1 MKRIIITSAC
11 SLLTLSAVAQSG
23 TFKTAALNVDG
34 MPRNIKI
41 IGVIDYELNPDAKEA
56 AGATAIGQ
64 KLHTMGYDVVGLSED
79 FNFHDQIYNEVKDY
93 GYVSMTHRGKIE
105 ATFEAHARIVV
116 QRSPVFDMDGLGLL
130 YNSATVTASNES
142 WTAWTAH
149 NGYTDNGADGL
160 IDKGFRYYTITLKD
174 GVEVDLY
181 ILHMDAETTPADNA
195 ARATQIDQLVST
207 IKATDNKRP
216 IIVMGDTNCRYTRDP
231 LKTNFIDALNA
242 DSRFLCKD
250 PWIEHEYNGIYPP
263 LGSSSLMVNDLG
275 YQKGEVVDKVF
286 YINNLDAPYRI
297 KAKNYLQDVSFVNE
311 AGEPLADHW
320 PIVID
325 WEYYPSAEAGEH
337 EQEPP
342 SADNP
347 FDNADG
353 YYLRNVATGEYLK
366 SGGWHTTHA
375 MTGCYGDPIVFQP
388 FEGCYLLKTAAGFV
402 NHGADG
408 PWMDTFDFTG
418 TWNVVEHNGHYSFTY
433 NKGTETHA
441 LTSEAD
447 AFAYA
452 LNGHRVT
459 TAAYKETNN
468 LQQWELLTR
477 EELMEEMRFAR
488 EAAPFDATFL
498 IGNPE
503 FGRTG
508 DKTAWNCDI
517 SSSAS
522 KMHYNLCDGNAEQEK
537 GNTVGEVYVESYG
550 DWFTTYETR
559 WSIKQELNNL
569 PNGRYKVSCQGFY
582 RVNDGNKSPGETAGC
597 YLYARTTEAND
608 NRVDLKQMFKALQQ
622 TEINGGTTY
631 NGYKYP
637 NSMAEASDFFNA
649 GHYPNEV
656 YANVTDGKLTIE
668 ICKESKTKGSSV
680 WTCFD
685 NFQLTYLGPTT
696 FVDHDINSDGKFD
709 KDDVTALILHI
720 IGANVNVDATMTDVN
735 GDGHVTISDATA
747 LIDILSSTAE

>member
-1 MKRIIITSAC
+1 MKKHILTSLFT
-11 SLLTLSAVAQSG
+11 LLSMGAMAQTG

-34 MPRNIKI
+34 MPKEISIAGLFHIR
-41 IGVIDYELNPDAKEA
+41 LNPDAKEA
-56 AGATAIGQ
+56 AGATAIGK

-79 FNFHDQIYNEVKDY
+79 FNYHDEIFNEVKDY
-93 GYVSMTHRGKIE
+93 GYVSMTHRGEISVGKANLLNYPSKKPLFNI
-105 ATFEAHARIVV
+105 
-116 QRSPVFDMDGLGLL
+116 DGLGLF
-130 YNSATVTASNES
+130 YNSATVTASNEK

-242 DSRFLCKD
+242 DPRFTCKD
-250 PWIEHEYNGIYPP
+250 PWIEYEYNGIYPP
-263 LGSSSLMVNDLG
+263 FGSNSLMVNDLG

-286 YINNLDAPYRI
+286 YINNLDAAYRI

-320 PIVID
+320 PIVIE
-325 WEYYPSAEAGEH
+325 WEYYPSDETGEH

-347 FDNADG
+347 YDNADG

-375 MTGCYGDPIVFQP
+375 MTGCYGEPIAFQP
-388 FEGCYLLKTAAGFV
+388 FEGRYLLKSPTGFV

-408 PWMDTFDFTG
+408 PWMDSSDFTG
-418 TWNVVEHNGHYSFTY
+418 TWNVVERNGTYSFIY
-433 NKGTETHA
+433 NNGAETHA
-441 LTSEAD
+441 LASEAD
-447 AFAYA
+447 AFAYG

-459 TAAYKETNN
+459 TAAYDEASTC
-468 LQQWELLTR
+468 QQWELLTR
-477 EELMEEMRFAR
+477 EELMAEMRFAR
-488 EAAPFDATFL
+488 EATPFDATFL
-498 IGNPE
+498 IGDPE
-503 FGRTG
+503 FSPKC
-508 DKTAWNCDI
+508 DASAWSCDI
-517 SSSAS
+517 SSTAK
-522 KMHYNLCDGNAEQEK
+522 KMAYNLSKGKTDHEK
-537 GNTVGEVYVESYG
+537 GNTVGEVYVEKYSG
-550 DWFTTYETR
+550 RTDYETC
-559 WSIKQELNNL
+559 WHLKQEFKDL

-582 RVNDGNKSPGETAGC
+582 RVKDGNEDPTGTAQC
-597 YLYARTTEAND
+597 CLYARTTEAND
-608 NRVDLKQMFKALQQ
+608 NRVDLKQMFQALQQ
-622 TEINGGTTY
+622 TDIDGGTTY

-637 NSMAEASDFFNA
+637 NSMEEASNFFNA

-656 YANVTDGKLTIE
+656 FADVTDGKLTIE
-668 ICKESKTKGSSV
+668 ICKESTSKASSV

-685 NFQLTYLGPTT
+685 NFQLIYLGPTT
-696 FVDHDINSDGKFD
+696 LVGHDINSDGKLD
-709 KDDVTALILHI
+709 KDDVTDLILHI
-720 IGANVNVDATMTDVN
+720 LGANVNVDATMTDVD
-735 GDGHVTISDATA
+735 GDGHVSISDATA

>member
-105 ATFEAHARIVV
+105 ATVEAHARIVV
-116 QRSPVFDMDGLGLL
+116 QRSPVFDIDGLGLL

-286 YINNLDAPYRI
+286 YINNVDAPYHI
-297 KAKNYLQDVSFVNE
+297 EAKNYLQDISFINE

-320 PIVID
+320 PIVIE
-325 WEYYPSAEAGEH
+325 WEYYPQVIAQA
-337 EQEPP
+337 
-342 SADNP
+342 A
-347 FDNADG
+347 FDTEKDF
-353 YYLRNVATGEYLK
+353 YIRNVATGEYLK
-366 SGGWHTTHA
+366 SGGWYTTHT
-375 MTGCYGDPIVFQP
+375 MTGNYGDNISFNRTGY
-388 FEGCYLLKTAAGFV
+388 EYTMKTPAGFLKRE
-402 NHGADG
+402 DEDT
-408 PWMDTFDFTG
+408 WMDGKESNTK
-418 TWNVVEHNGHYSFTY
+418 WYIASHNNHYSFIY
-433 NKGTETHA
+433 NNGEETKA
-441 LTSEAD
+441 LASLE
-447 AFAYA
+447 
-452 LNGHRVT
+452 T
-459 TAAYKETNN
+459 TASYGFNNHVVAPIAYVENDPN
-468 LQQWELLTR
+468 QQWEIISR
-477 EELMEEMRFAR
+477 EDLMAEMRFAR
-488 EAAPFDATFL
+488 ESTPFDATFL
-498 IGNPE
+498 ISDPE
-503 FGRTG
+503 FSRNYDSSKWEHDIRTG
-508 DKTAWNCDI
+508 FMSVI
-517 SSSAS
+517 S
-522 KMHYNLCDGNAEQEK
+522 YDLCNGNTNQEK
-537 GNTVGEVYVESYG
+537 GNTVGEVYVNKANLNQ
-550 DWFTTYETR
+550 ETC
-559 WSIKQELNNL
+559 WHLKQELKDL

-582 RVNDGNKSPGETAGC
+582 RVKDGNQDPTGTAQC

-608 NRVDLKQMFKALQQ
+608 NRVDLKQMFQALQQ
-622 TEINGGTTY
+622 TEISGGTTY

-696 FVDHDINSDGKFD
+696 FVEHDINSDGKFD
-709 KDDVTALILHI
+709 KEDVTALILYI
-720 IGANVNVDATMTDVN
+720 LGAKVKVDETMTDVN
-735 GDGHVTISDATA
+735 GDGKVTISDATS
-747 LIDILSSTAE
+747 LIQLLTTPVK

>member
-1 MKRIIITSAC
+1 MKHLLLTTSL
-11 SLLTLSAVAQSG
+11 SLLSLTAAAQTG

-34 MPRNIKI
+34 MPKEIRIVGI
-41 IGVIDYELNPDAKEA
+41 IPITLNPDAKEA

-79 FNFHDQIYNEVKDY
+79 FNFHDQIYNEVKDH

-105 ATFEAHARIVV
+105 TSAEAYGRIII

-130 YNSATVTASNES
+130 YNSATVTASNEA

-181 ILHMDAETTPADNA
+181 ILHMDAETDPEDNA

-250 PWIEHEYNGIYPP
+250 PWIEHEYNGVYPP
-263 LGSSSLMVNDLG
+263 LGSNALMVNDLG

-286 YINNLDAPYRI
+286 YINNIDAPYHI
-297 KAKNYLQDVSFVNE
+297 EAKNYLQDISFVNE

-320 PIVID
+320 PIVIE
-325 WEYYPSAEAGEH
+325 WEYYPQVIAQA
-337 EQEPP
+337 
-342 SADNP
+342 A
-347 FDNADG
+347 FDTEKD
-353 YYLRNVATGEYLK
+353 YYIRNVATGEYLK
-366 SGGWHTTHA
+366 SGGWYTTHT
-375 MTGCYGDPIVFQP
+375 MTGNYGDNISFNRTGY
-388 FEGCYLLKTAAGFV
+388 EYTMKTPAGFLKRE
-402 NHGADG
+402 DEDT
-408 PWMDTFDFTG
+408 WMDGKESNTK
-418 TWNVVEHNGHYSFTY
+418 WYIASHNNHYSFIY
-433 NKGTETHA
+433 NNGEETKA
-441 LTSEAD
+441 LASLE
-447 AFAYA
+447 
-452 LNGHRVT
+452 T
-459 TAAYKETNN
+459 TASYGFNNHVVAPIAYVENDPN
-468 LQQWELLTR
+468 QQWEIISR
-477 EELMEEMRFAR
+477 EDLMAEMRFAR
-488 EAAPFDATFL
+488 ESTPFDATFL
-498 IGNPE
+498 ISDPE
-503 FGRTG
+503 FSRNYDSSKWEHDIRTG
-508 DKTAWNCDI
+508 FMSVI
-517 SSSAS
+517 S
-522 KMHYNLCDGNAEQEK
+522 YDLCNGNANQEK
-537 GNTVGEVYVESYG
+537 GNTVGEVYVNKNNFNQES
-550 DWFTTYETR
+550 R
-559 WSIKQELNNL
+559 WHLKQELKDL
-569 PNGRYKVSCQGFY
+569 PNGRYKVSCQAFY
-582 RVNDGNKSPGETAGC
+582 RVKDGNEDPTGTAQC

-608 NRVDLKQMFKALQQ
+608 NRVDLKQMFQNLQQ

-668 ICKESKTKGSSV
+668 ICKESTSKSSSV

-696 FVDHDINSDGKFD
+696 FVEHDINSDGKFD

-720 IGANVNVDATMTDVN
+720 LGAKVKVDDTMTDVN
-735 GDGHVTISDATA
+735 GDGNVTISDATA
-747 LIDILSSTAE
+747 LIGILSSSAE